1 MPGLDAAES
10 FFSALNGLH
19 LSIHFTME
27 LSNNDSIPF
36 IGTLITKNGN
46 KLETQVYRKPTN
58 TGLLLHF
65 QSHTD
70 LRYKKCLIETM
81 VHRAKELSSTHQALV
96 DECRHL
102 TSMFHHLGY
111 PSSLVNCFI
120 DKCDYSSTKDAET
133 KPDETLRASIPFK
146 DQVSVNMVKRQMRD
160 LSSKIGIDV
169 QSIYNSKKLEQDLKL
184 KEIKPRIVNQHSVV
198 YCFECDLCDSN

>member
-10 FFSALNGLH
+10 FLNALNGLH
-19 LSIHFTME
+19 PSIHFTMG

-36 IGTLITKNGN
+36 IRTLITKNGN

-70 LRYKKCLIETM
+70 LRYKKCFIETM
-81 VHRAKELSSTHQALV
+81 VHRAKELSSTHQTFV

-102 TSMFHHLGY
+102 TSMFDHLGY
-111 PSSLVNCFI
+111 PSSLVICII
-120 DKCDYSSTKDAET
+120 DKCDYQRGSE
-133 KPDETLRASIPFK
+133 
-146 DQVSVNMVKRQMRD
+146 
-160 LSSKIGIDV
+160 
-169 QSIYNSKKLEQDLKL
+169 
-184 KEIKPRIVNQHSVV
+184 
-198 YCFECDLCDSN
+198 